1 MKTPLFILSLLLLL
15 GAGLA
20 PASGLAQSAPAP
32 QNAGAAAKTAADL
45 CRTWKIEQMLMNGQ
59 VMYKLGAAQNRVDAA
74 KVRHTYRADN
84 TYETLKGDGTK
95 STGKWELRE
104 SNTKITLTV
113 DGQTKQFQVQK
124 VTATRVE
131 LQSIGEKATV
141 VIHLVPA

>member
-1 MKTPLFILSLLLLL
+1 MKTPLLVLSLLLLF
-15 GAGLA
+15 AVGLV
-20 PASGLAQSAPAP
+20 PGQGLAQPAPAT
-32 QNAGAAAKTAADL
+32 QNAAEKNKIEADL

-59 VMYKLGAAQNRVDAA
+59 VVFKLGAAQNRVDAT
-74 KVRHTYRADN
+74 KVRHTYKPDN

-95 STGKWELRE
+95 SVGKWELRE
-104 SNTKITLTV
+104 ANTKITLTV

-124 VTATRVE
+124 ITATRVE